1 MFIWTTTALKNIKDD
16 LTRGS
21 LDFRC
26 DVTILSSLLIKTY
39 CRILVLASFFLV
51 RLEKLVNI
59 HRLSKSDLLCCVK
72 LTLFQLKYT
81 TLNEA
86 GQGKCV
92 QCIPIYYI
100 SQWLDSNP
108 WEDPPSSKILVC
120 PQSKLQVLK
129 QVQNRLKKSLFLIP
143 RCNATL
149 LKETRIHACITQ
161 KVDFQRHYFL
171 NYRKKLRISASRTH
185 TLDRL
190 FLMNV
195 LNLFLQTGY

>member
-1 MFIWTTTALKNIKDD
+1 M
-16 LTRGS
+16 
-21 LDFRC
+21 DFRC

-100 SQWLDSNP
+100 SQWLDSYP

-129 QVQNRLKKSLFLIP
+129 QVQNRLKKTLFFNSSMWCYSFKRNSYTCMYNTESRFPKAL
-143 RCNATL
+143 L
-149 LKETRIHACITQ
+149 LKLQEETENIC
-161 KVDFQRHYFL
+161 KPYP
-171 NYRKKLRISASRTH
+171 YSR
-185 TLDRL
+185 
-190 FLMNV
+190 
-195 LNLFLQTGY
+195 

>member
-1 MFIWTTTALKNIKDD
+1 MKLDKENAFNVFLFIT
-16 LTRGS
+16 
-21 LDFRC
+21 
-26 DVTILSSLLIKTY
+26 
-39 CRILVLASFFLV
+39 LASDWTV
-51 RLEKLVNI
+51 IHEKTRL
-59 HRLSKSDLLCCVK
+59 H
-72 LTLFQLKYT
+72 Q
-81 TLNEA
+81 
-86 GQGKCV
+86 
-92 QCIPIYYI
+92 
-100 SQWLDSNP
+100 
-108 WEDPPSSKILVC
+108 ILVC

-190 FLMNV
+190 F
-195 LNLFLQTGY
+195 

>member
-59 HRLSKSDLLCCVK
+59 HRLSKSDLLRCVK

-100 SQWLDSNP
+100 SQWLDSYP

-129 QVQNRLKKSLFLIP
+129 QVQNRLKKSLFF
-143 RCNATL
+143 N
-149 LKETRIHACITQ
+149 
-161 KVDFQRHYFL
+161 
-171 NYRKKLRISASRTH
+171 SS
-185 TLDRL
+185 
-190 FLMNV
+190 M
-195 LNLFLQTGY
+195 

>member
-1 MFIWTTTALKNIKDD
+1 MWNWRCFNLNIQPWMKLDKENAFNINVFLFIT
-16 LTRGS
+16 
-21 LDFRC
+21 
-26 DVTILSSLLIKTY
+26 
-39 CRILVLASFFLV
+39 LASDWTV
-51 RLEKLVNI
+51 IHEKTRLHQKFKFAHN
-59 HRLSKSDLLCCVK
+59 
-72 LTLFQLKYT
+72 
-81 TLNEA
+81 
-86 GQGKCV
+86 
-92 QCIPIYYI
+92 
-100 SQWLDSNP
+100 
-108 WEDPPSSKILVC
+108 PSSKFL
-120 PQSKLQVLK
+120 
-129 QVQNRLKKSLFLIP
+129 NRYKTDWKKAFFLIP